1 MRESQSQAQE
11 YFHAAMSKVPFAG
24 GLMSVDL
31 GHARHIEAA
40 PRLGQCHRAQ
50 SLPCKSRAFIIWVS
64 IDIWPD
70 DQAVSPSLLPGA
82 RADPL
87 QTSTTEASR

>member
-40 PRLGQCHRAQ
+40 PRLGRCHPAQ
-50 SLPCKSRAFIIWVS
+50 SLPCKSRAFIIWIS
-64 IDIWPD
+64 IDIWPY